1 MTSPGRSRYFYP
13 GLLLL
18 VPLALL
24 PAVAKLPTGSTKE
37 AESYSLRRTLDDSQ
51 IKEMRKTESIIGAF
65 LDYLEQREP
74 NTNLTMKQARLTARN
89 FIAGTNNVRV
99 LTELALAARIKLSI
113 YSMMPESDKRLWQ
126 ALYDDCVEKMGKKS
140 DEQNRFVISLF
151 QHKMERTKQQATI
164 TRHAILAKQEETSQV
179 FQKFLTQ
186 VTSIARRLKP
196 DHESLY
202 HTGEHLIE
210 GSKDTDVIT
219 EVSARFF
226 CKGHLYRLSLIHI

>member
-1 MTSPGRSRYFYP
+1 M
-13 GLLLL
+13 LLL

-151 QHKMERTKQQATI
+151 QHKMERTNNKRPSRDTPYLQNKKKP
-164 TRHAILAKQEETSQV
+164 AKCFRS
-179 FQKFLTQ
+179 
-186 VTSIARRLKP
+186 S
-196 DHESLY
+196 
-202 HTGEHLIE
+202 
-210 GSKDTDVIT
+210 
-219 EVSARFF
+219 
-226 CKGHLYRLSLIHI
+226 